1 MLNRLAKC
9 VFLLKLLL
17 LLLLFAACQHN
28 NTSIPLLSQ
37 ADSLMNSSPDS
48 ALHLLESIQKP
59 QEMSEACRAQYALL
73 MTQAWDKNWI
83 PMTNDSLIQIAVDYY
98 KERHD
103 KAQATKAYY
112 YLGCVYEDLDNQI
125 EATNAFLQAL
135 MASPKNVQDAKQQSM
150 IYEGI
155 GRCYASQ
162 GFYEKALEAYRTAY
176 NISLDNNLKEG
187 MLPSLDGIVRVFVYE
202 DIWDSAAYYSNKI
215 IETSRVVGDSSWVSV
230 GFRNLAEIFY
240 NEERWSEAYQA
251 AIKSI
256 HKQQPEKNGHRY
268 DVVNNHML
276 ISDIFIGLE
285 LYDSARYYL
294 SLCDTVSDIY
304 TRALGTLSLYEL
316 EKSCGKYKDAIQYN
330 DSFRVLYDSIKT
342 KERKTEMAKLI
353 NNYTIEKYKRKIT
366 EKQELQTRILIY
378 CFVFIVVVGAF
389 VMLMIDR
396 SRKREYMN
404 LQRSLMKKRG
414 EMIKLQE
421 ELNEL
426 NTIEEPSQELVYE
439 QEYKRQT
446 LKNLQKEKFQYNILL
461 FQKTPYYKTL
471 CELNVRKKLDEKVFT
486 AAERD
491 VLCDCIYQTFADTM
505 SDLKMQCPELTKDD
519 AFYCIFYLLKYSNQV
534 IIACTG
540 TSANALKTRKSRLKH
555 KMSEE
560 LCAYVFKESKVLI
573 IN

>member
-187 MLPSLDGIVRVFVYE
+187 IIPPLTGIIDAFLYQYQ
-202 DIWDSAAYYSNKI
+202 WDSAVYYCDKKI
-215 IETSRVVGDSSWVSV
+215 KISRTIGDSTWVSE
-230 GFRNLAEIFY
+230 GFSQLAKIYYFQDRY
-240 NEERWSEAYQA
+240 KDAYQA
-251 AIKSI
+251 VVKSI
-256 HKQQPEKNGHRY
+256 HDQQSQKKGFEHIATSNYLFMSK
-268 DVVNNHML
+268 
-276 ISDIFIGLE
+276 IFIGLE
-285 LYDSARYYL
+285 QYDSARYYL
-294 SLCDTVSDIY
+294 SLCDTVSDIN
-304 TRALGTLSLYEL
+304 TRASTALSLYRL
-316 EKSCGKYKDAIQYN
+316 EESCGNYKKAIQHN
-330 DSFRVLYDSIKT
+330 DSFRVLYDSIMEAEEKS
-342 KERKTEMAKLI
+342 EIAKLI
-353 NNYTIEKYKRKIT
+353 NNYTIEKYKREIKN
-366 EKQELQTRILIY
+366 KQELQTRILIY
-378 CFVFIVVVGAF
+378 CLVFIVVVVIF
-389 VMLMIDR
+389 IMLMIDR

-404 LQRSLMKKRG
+404 LQRSLMEKRG
-414 EMIKLQE
+414 EMMKIQE

-426 NTIEEPSQELVYE
+426 NTIDKPSQELVYE

-446 LKNLQKEKFQYNILL
+446 LKNLQKEKFQYSMLL
-461 FQKTPYYKTL
+461 FQKTSYYKIL
-471 CELNVRKKLDEKVFT
+471 RELNVRTELEEKVFT
-486 AAERD
+486 VPERNA
-491 VLCDCIYQTFADTM
+491 LCNCIYQTFADTM
-505 SDLKMQCPELTKDD
+505 SDLKLQCPELTRDD
-519 AFYCIFYLLKYSNQV
+519 AFYCIFYRLKYSNQV

-540 TSANALKTRKSRLKH
+540 TNANALKARKSRLKH
-555 KMSEE
+555 KMSKE
-560 LCAYVFKESKVLI
+560 LHDYIFGEDKQLTT
-573 IN
+573 N